1 MITGAADTGLVG
13 VMVGQASVT
22 DSFTFYSRTQEA
34 SADQAAIDILCKN
47 KVDGEFLINFLN
59 KIESMDVKTAT
70 NENNY
75 RSTHP
80 QTQSR
85 IVWINSSLQNY
96 GDCKFK
102 SDNMLQER
110 FELLKENSRFYSSSY

>member
-1 MITGAADTGLVG
+1 MIAGATDAGIAG

-59 KIESMDVKTAT
+59 KKLEDFIKYAKEIGFKYKTRAYC
-70 NENNY
+70 NHQKGY
-75 RSTHP
+75 P
-80 QTQSR
+80 
-85 IVWINSSLQNY
+85 QNY
-96 GDCKFK
+96 FK
-102 SDNMLQER
+102 IQE
-110 FELLKENSRFYSSSY
+110 SI